1 MTATVDSVMTRY
13 SRPDSGRHLPIA
25 RRIPR
30 CQPDAIWAKKHMAE
44 LSDAANA
51 AHQVIP
57 GGAPALTTAE
67 LAQ

>member
-1 MTATVDSVMTRY
+1 
-13 SRPDSGRHLPIA
+13 
-25 RRIPR
+25 
-30 CQPDAIWAKKHMAE
+30 MAE